1 MKTFNLLLVLVLA
14 LGAFAFMPQA
24 ETFAFEPPT
33 AFPGGTVTCEGDKC
47 HSGYDMGDC
56 SAGDCKLMNGYN
68 FINVPAGPYV
78 VHAQTLTSVPGGP
91 AGLTLQ
97 PKPVNV
103 YFSPAEALAFVEV
116 CFPKGNGTG
125 QVFKHSD
132 AGWLPLPTTFI
143 NGLACGT
150 AWGGGTFGY
159 FK

>member
-24 ETFAFEPPT
+24 ETFA
-33 AFPGGTVTCEGDKC
+33 GGTVPPVPAGCTSTDCE
-47 HSGYDMGDC
+47 SGYDMADC
-56 SAGDCKLMNGYN
+56 STGDCKLMNGYN
-68 FINVPAGPYV
+68 FVNVPAGPYKV
-78 VHAQTLTSVPGGP
+78 SAQTLTSAPGGP

-103 YFSPAEALAFVEV
+103 YFSPAETLAFVEV
-116 CFPKGNGTG
+116 CFPKGSGTG
-125 QVFKHSD
+125 QVFKHSN
-132 AGWLPLPTTFI
+132 AGWLPLPTTFV